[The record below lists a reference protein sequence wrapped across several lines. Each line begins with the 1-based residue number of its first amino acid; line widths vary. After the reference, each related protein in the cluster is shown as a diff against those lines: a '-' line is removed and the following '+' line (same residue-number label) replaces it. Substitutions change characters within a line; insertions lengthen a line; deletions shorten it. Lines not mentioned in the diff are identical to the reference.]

1 MASNTEKAVE
11 KAMKSASENV
21 HARTDVAARLAHD
34 LIDRVARRAELAE
47 EGIRKTANDA
57 ERKMRHS
64 LRRAREKSL
73 DAQSSV
79 GEFVRT
85 HPLAA
90 VGIAVGVGML
100 LSSMARRSSKRIV
113 ERIDYPE
120 IH

>member
-1 MASNTEKAVE
+1 MATNTERAVE

-34 LIDRVARRAELAE
+34 LIDRVARRAEQAE

-64 LRRAREKSL
+64 LRRARERSI
-73 DAQSSV
+73 DAQSSM

-85 HPLAA
+85 HPLAT
-90 VGIAVGVGML
+90 VGIAIGVGML
-100 LSSMARRSSKRIV
+100 LSSLARRGSRKVV